1 MKASS
6 GSGEWPSVKVRC
18 DMRGKVTLAF
28 RMSRVESARGPR
40 GAHLDTPTVWPEL
53 MFSLSSPQ
61 VERAGERRSLLLNAP
76 LPVPRPT
83 RPSRGEGE
91 NLWWLCHLEDAPAA
105 ELVIFPF
112 VAAVATG
119 YG

>member
-6 GSGEWPSVKVRC
+6 GSGEWPSVNARC
-18 DMRGKVTLAF
+18 NMVGKVTLAF
-28 RMSRVESARGPR
+28 RMSRVESARGRR

-76 LPVPRPT
+76 SLPPH
-83 RPSRGEGE
+83 PSHARGGRKP
-91 NLWWLCHLEDAPAA
+91 L
-105 ELVIFPF
+105 
-112 VAAVATG
+112 AAVFFGT
-119 YG
+119 